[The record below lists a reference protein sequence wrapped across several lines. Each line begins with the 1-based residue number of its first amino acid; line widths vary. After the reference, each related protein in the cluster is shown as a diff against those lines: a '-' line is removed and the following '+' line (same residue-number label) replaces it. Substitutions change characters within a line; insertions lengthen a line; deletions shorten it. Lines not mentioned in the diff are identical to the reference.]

1 MTCDFFDLVL
11 NMGLYTNKKQLRMSA
26 LGVPQTK
33 IFLGVY
39 FAFALYFAVSSNLD
53 TMEQGDTAIDIALP
67 MFFVAAY
74 AFPLLL
80 AILANTSV
88 LKWYHVAL
96 YAIVLELLSMVI
108 KSKNDT
114 DLGYRIN
121 VLRYMTCGWALA
133 ALIVYLR
140 SQST

>member
-11 NMGLYTNKKQLRMSA
+11 NVGGYIKQKQLRMSA

-33 IFLGVY
+33 IFLGAY
-39 FAFALYFAVSSNLD
+39 FALALYFAVFND
-53 TMEQGDTAIDIALP
+53 KFEQGNTAIDIALP
-67 MFFVAAY
+67 PNYVAIY
-74 AFPLLL
+74 GLSLLV
-80 AILANTSV
+80 AVLANTSF

-96 YAIVLELLSMVI
+96 YAIVLEILGMLI
-108 KSKNDT
+108 KKKKSK
-114 DLGYRIN
+114 DLGSRI
-121 VLRYMTCGWALA
+121 LGFRSMTSGWTLA

>member
-11 NMGLYTNKKQLRMSA
+11 NVWGYIKQKQLRMSA

-33 IFLGVY
+33 IFLGAY
-39 FAFALYFAVSSNLD
+39 FALALYFAVLKVGER
-53 TMEQGDTAIDIALP
+53 MEQGNTAIDIALP
-67 MFFVAAY
+67 GYFVAAY
-74 AFPLLL
+74 VLPLLV

-88 LKWYHVAL
+88 LKWYHVAI
-96 YAIVLELLSMVI
+96 YAIALEILGRLI
-108 KSKNDT
+108 KPKKSK
-114 DLGYRIN
+114 DLGARLEI
-121 VLRYMTCGWALA
+121 LRSMTCGWALA

>member
-1 MTCDFFDLVL
+1 
-11 NMGLYTNKKQLRMSA
+11 MSA

-33 IFLGVY
+33 IFLGAY
-39 FAFALYFAVSSNLD
+39 FAMALYFAVFKVGSKF
-53 TMEQGDTAIDIALP
+53 EQGDTAIDIALP
-67 MFFVAAY
+67 IIYVAMY

-96 YAIVLELLSMVI
+96 YAIVLELLSMLI
-108 KSKNDT
+108 KKKNDT
-114 DLGYRIN
+114 DLGARIN
-121 VLRYMTCGWALA
+121 IFRSMTSGWALA

>member
-1 MTCDFFDLVL
+1 
-11 NMGLYTNKKQLRMSA
+11 MSA

-39 FAFALYFAVSSNLD
+39 FAFALYYAVLKVGEK
-53 TMEQGDTAIDIALP
+53 MEQGNTAIDIALP
-67 MFFVAAY
+67 MYYVAAY
-74 AFPLLL
+74 AFPLLV
-80 AILANTSV
+80 AILVNTSV

-96 YAIVLELLSMVI
+96 YAIALEILGMLI
-108 KSKNDT
+108 KKKKDG
-114 DLGYRIN
+114 DLGHRIEG
-121 VLRYMTCGWALA
+121 LRLMTCGWALA